1 MTRRSI
7 VAVVLGLLVAA
18 SASIFAP
25 APAEAAARRSY
36 RWGGGTSRYGFYP
49 PHRTKGMKQLGPV
62 PALGGVRSLK
72 GWGGER

>member
-1 MTRRSI
+1 MSKRRI
-7 VAVVLGLLVAA
+7 VGGVRGWIVMA
-18 SASIFAP
+18 SVSIFAP
-25 APAEAAARRSY
+25 AGAEAASRKSY

-49 PHRTKGMKQLGPV
+49 PHRTHGMKQLGPV